1 LITGTLLKTQ
11 ILSANHYEHEILHLL
26 ASWDRGNP
34 RDKYRLDETLKR
46 LDKSCFAHFCLTGEC
61 VSTGIS
67 VLRLLSVLSPCNNK
81 RINEILVP
89 LIEQYNN
96 WHGGMAAIN
105 HIFQKIE

>member
-11 ILSANHYEHEILHLL
+11 ILSANHYEFEILHLL
-26 ASWDRGNP
+26 ASWDRGAIQELNICW
-34 RDKYRLDETLKR
+34 TIR

-96 WHGGMAAIN
+96 EHGGMAAIN